1 LSKNISKLSN
11 IEIESPLSDNKS
23 KDYYSYDVGPAS
35 RLTSPLLVKIPSALP
50 RSLSNM
56 DSPSAKNSNYGSDEF
71 GPISPLKEVGAS
83 PYSGLIDPYA
93 PSAPDESLIDPYAP
107 SAPDIS
113 LMESSSSPPAAH
125 YYERNS
131 NSGPMSPLELP
142 SHFSHISP
150 LEYTSALRTQPSIYV
165 RNASA
170 VQPKVVS
177 VQAYP
182 FNPAAVPAVN
192 ATPLR
197 LESPLGMPS
206 QGVAAIPVQS
216 LEGMPREDKIRAS
229 EALSVLGDNALYS
242 QTDLYPQCAN
252 FNANIDIDEAVRLEA
267 LNPGAYIPLDLRQL
281 IWWPDDDGTI
291 KSLGR
296 TEKIESSDSLAFEA
310 LHGAIVNLEI
320 KKAGQ
325 VDKLLQ
331 ESAGNGGSYLAN
343 RNKKS
348 REEIFTSA
356 TKLAAEQLGKELIN
370 GRSKLDSAGDGV
382 RRLVSNSYEKSTE
395 ELSDEERAKI
405 MGGFASIGAYKIGK
419 EFEKNVVNEPGLS
432 KSSDIIKLQKQ
443 LSADKRKAAIDTKAD
458 LILVTDFFKD
468 VALLPVGFATG
479 VLELLN
485 EGNPNNKEW
494 LNNVIDVMKAF
505 SWLLKIPFDQVK
517 KSLNR
522 QIDAYIDA
530 HVPEGQRA
538 GMKKQ
543 IKADLNKAM
552 EATPGVKS
560 YSSSSAREAS
570 AKIQERLHQNY
581 RNANIGLAYPS

>member
-1 LSKNISKLSN
+1 
-11 IEIESPLSDNKS
+11 
-23 KDYYSYDVGPAS
+23 
-35 RLTSPLLVKIPSALP
+35 
-50 RSLSNM
+50 
-56 DSPSAKNSNYGSDEF
+56 
-71 GPISPLKEVGAS
+71 
-83 PYSGLIDPYA
+83 
-93 PSAPDESLIDPYAP
+93 
-107 SAPDIS
+107 
-113 LMESSSSPPAAH
+113 
-125 YYERNS
+125 
-131 NSGPMSPLELP
+131 
-142 SHFSHISP
+142 
-150 LEYTSALRTQPSIYV
+150 
-165 RNASA
+165 
-170 VQPKVVS
+170 
-177 VQAYP
+177 
-182 FNPAAVPAVN
+182 
-192 ATPLR
+192 
-197 LESPLGMPS
+197 
-206 QGVAAIPVQS
+206 
-216 LEGMPREDKIRAS
+216 
-229 EALSVLGDNALYS
+229 
-242 QTDLYPQCAN
+242 
-252 FNANIDIDEAVRLEA
+252 
-267 LNPGAYIPLDLRQL
+267 
-281 IWWPDDDGTI
+281 
-291 KSLGR
+291 
-296 TEKIESSDSLAFEA
+296 
-310 LHGAIVNLEI
+310 
-320 KKAGQ
+320 
-325 VDKLLQ
+325 
-331 ESAGNGGSYLAN
+331 
-343 RNKKS
+343 
-348 REEIFTSA
+348 
-356 TKLAAEQLGKELIN
+356 
-370 GRSKLDSAGDGV
+370 
-382 RRLVSNSYEKSTE
+382 
-395 ELSDEERAKI
+395 